1 MSDVL
6 KNKRILIIDDEP
18 SILKIVAEI
27 LKREGA
33 VPTSMNSVSGGL
45 KTADVEMF
53 DAIILDRYLPECDG
67 HDVLKKLK
75 SAPETKTKPVIMLTG
90 EKNQAEVRK
99 SIELGAV
106 GYIVKPFTPK
116 DFLGQ
121 ICRILDNKAPID
133 TEE

>member
-1 MSDVL
+1 MSEIL
-6 KNKRILIIDDEP
+6 QNKKILIIDDEP
-18 SILKIVAEI
+18 SMLKIVSEI

-33 VPTSMNSVSGGL
+33 IPTSMSSVAEGL
-45 KTADVEMF
+45 KASEVAMY

-75 SAPETKTKPVIMLTG
+75 SSPETKTKPVIMLTG
-90 EKNQAEVRK
+90 EKNIKEVK
-99 SIELGAV
+99 ASIDLGAV

-121 ICRILDNKAPID
+121 LHKILDNKAPID
-133 TEE
+133 TE